1 MKDDGE
7 RRVSSERQITERAQM
22 CEKLKPTQVSEDN
35 SFSASWNCCYT
46 FLNFNRRIPGNT
58 NSDTPFGFYSLA
70 VDVQAWSRC

>member
-1 MKDDGE
+1 MKGG
-7 RRVSSERQITERAQM
+7 SAQKDRLQK
-22 CEKLKPTQVSEDN
+22 EQHKVSEDN

-58 NSDTPFGFYSLA
+58 NLDIPFGFYSLA